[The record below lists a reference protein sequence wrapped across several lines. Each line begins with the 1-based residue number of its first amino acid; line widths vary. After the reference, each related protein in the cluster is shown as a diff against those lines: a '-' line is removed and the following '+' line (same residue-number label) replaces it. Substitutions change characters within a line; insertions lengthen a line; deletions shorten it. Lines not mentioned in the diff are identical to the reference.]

1 MKIVFAQGN
10 PEQRYANTRHNTGFL
25 VVDAL
30 ANKERL
36 KWRDIDKYK
45 ARVAEFSSHGEKIM
59 LVKPLSFYNDTGL
72 VARQLIDYYKLEPS
86 TDFVVI
92 HDDLALPLGTVRTR
106 QSGSDA
112 GNNGIKSLNAH
123 IGALYPRIRV
133 GIWTEQRDLM
143 DDVHY
148 VLGSFSKTERAKL
161 DGDIIPHTLEL
172 IDIFVA
178 GKLPISST
186 SL

>member
-1 MKIVFAQGN
+1 MKIIFAQGN
-10 PEQRYANTRHNTGFL
+10 PEQRYANTRHNTGFM

-30 ANKERL
+30 ARDERI

-45 ARVAEFSSHGEKIM
+45 ARVAELTIDGEKVM
-59 LVKPLSFYNDTGL
+59 LVKPLSFYNDSGL

-92 HDDLALPLGTVRTR
+92 HDDLALPLGTIRTR

-123 IGALYPRIRV
+123 IGVLYPRIRV

-148 VLGSFSKTERAKL
+148 VLGSFSKTERAKINT
-161 DGDIIPHTLEL
+161 DIIPHTIEL
-172 IDIFVA
+172 VRMFIA
-178 GKLPISST
+178 GTLPVSS
-186 SL
+186 SSV